1 MKILKFYL
9 AASGLFLALNS
20 NAQKSPESIDGPALP
35 KFSVHLGVGTAAYHG
50 DLMESNANMFNQLS
64 YSFSAG
70 ASYAF
75 IEKLRARFDVGVQQ
89 LQAADKK
96 NSGAQYKARN
106 LSFKSTVVDMSLSA
120 EYSLLSFNR
129 YRVTPYFSA
138 GIGVMFFNPYTTD
151 ASGNKQYLRELGTEG
166 QGLAAYPDRKIY
178 KKSAVEFPLGI
189 GTKYPLNSN
198 MTLQFE
204 INYRITG
211 TDYLDDVSQN
221 SYPDKALLDARNPLT
236 ANFTWR
242 GNEVGQG
249 GYPKNLALPRG
260 NPKDKDGY
268 LTMQFKF
275 AYSF

>member
-9 AASGLFLALNS
+9 LGSVLMISLNS
-20 NAQKSPESIDGPALP
+20 NAQNSPGGTNGQEAS
-35 KFSVHLGVGTAAYHG
+35 KFSVHLGAGTAAYNG
-50 DLMESNANMFNQLS
+50 DLMQTNANMFNQLS

-75 IEKLRARFDVGVQQ
+75 IKKLRGRFDVGIQQ

-106 LSFKSTVVDMSLSA
+106 LSFKSTVVDLSLSA
-120 EYSLLSFNR
+120 EYSILDLDR
-129 YRVTPYFSA
+129 YRVTPYISA
-138 GIGVMFFNPYTTD
+138 GVGMMFFNPYTTD

-178 KKSAVEFPLGI
+178 KKSAVEFPMGI
-189 GTKYPLNSN
+189 GAKYPINTNL
-198 MTLQFE
+198 TLQFE
-204 INYRITG
+204 LNYRITG
-211 TDYLDDVSQN
+211 TDYLDDVSLN
-221 SYPDKALLDARNPLT
+221 GYPDKTLLDARNPLT
-236 ANFTWR
+236 ATFTWR

-268 LTMQFKF
+268 MTMQFKV
-275 AYSF
+275 AYNF